1 MFRTDHR
8 VDPSL
13 NFIDGDLIECFLD
26 LKLAAQTEIAT
37 ALRVPV
43 DEVLRRVEEL
53 SRMH

>member
-1 MFRTDHR
+1 MFRTDR
-8 VDPSL
+8 RADPSL

-26 LKLAAQTEIAT
+26 LKLTAQTEVAA

-43 DEVLRRVEEL
+43 HEVLRRVEEL